1 MCTYENW
8 PKSSKCA
15 MCGTLNT
22 SQRSPASSL
31 IITSP
36 DRNIGDEINQE
47 DRFKDYILGE
57 DFHINRS
64 VG

>member
-1 MCTYENW
+1 
-8 PKSSKCA
+8 

-36 DRNIGDEINQE
+36 DRTIEAENNQD

-57 DFHINRS
+57 NFCC
-64 VG
+64 